1 MGPFRRDFGFRAR
14 WTAWTLVAAILLA
27 SQACGDRPGAETRS
41 PARKPPAS
49 DDLPGERT
57 SESAGRVT
65 GAAPEVQPVEAP
77 EDCVSCR
84 VVRVVDGDTIKVEID
99 GKVESV
105 RYIGIDTPE
114 TVHPNKPTQ
123 PFGPEASAF
132 NKEILDSGEV
142 LLSFDLEER
151 DHFGRRLAYVYTVYE
166 NRRVFVNLELVRA
179 GLARAREYPPNVTY
193 AEIFRKA
200 EAQAR
205 EAGLGIW
212 SESRESGR

>member
-1 MGPFRRDFGFRAR
+1 MGPSRRDLRCRAR
-14 WTAWTLVAAILLA
+14 WTAWTLSAAILLA

-41 PARKPPAS
+41 PSRKPPAS
-49 DDLPGERT
+49 EDLPGERT
-57 SESAGRVT
+57 PESVAKV
-65 GAAPEVQPVEAP
+65 AATALDAQPVEAP
-77 EDCVSCR
+77 EGCVSCR
-84 VVRVVDGDTIKVEID
+84 VVRVVDGDTIKVEW
-99 GKVESV
+99 GGEVVSV

-151 DHFGRRLAYVYTVYE
+151 DHFGRLLAYVYTVYE

-179 GLARAREYPPNVTY
+179 GLARAKEYPPNVTY
-193 AEIFRKA
+193 AELFRNA

-212 SESRESGR
+212 SEVRTSGR